1 MLVSGQWT
9 PQKNRFEITQERI
22 TFFNE
27 KSKKNTSSNSGR
39 LALFVNAKSLLQIDK
54 QSRFENGV
62 FLLYFNAAGID
73 QVLILM
79 ARRKLFSMISLK
91 HTHVVVTYFECNV
104 TFKIKVRM

>member
-62 FLLYFNAAGID
+62 FLLYFNADGGNRPGVDPYGAKETIFYD
-73 QVLILM
+73 I
-79 ARRKLFSMISLK
+79 FE
-91 HTHVVVTYFECNV
+91 TYACSCYIF
-104 TFKIKVRM
+104 